1 MVAPGGHLRPP
12 FSRAG
17 SRLLA
22 AALDVALHEL
32 LGVLLEDIVDLVEE
46 VVEVL
51 LDLLALLG
59 DLGIRPRRVIAA
71 FGLGRSRFL
80 LLLLGHE
87 RLLLGPDTG
96 PAPGPRSSAGRSP
109 AGPGT
114 SPACLHTTSRR
125 PRRIR
130 RRALARYPRSRR
142 SWQAVAWC
150 C

>member
-1 MVAPGGHLRPP
+1 MVAPGGRLRPP
-12 FSRAG
+12 FLRAG

-59 DLGIRPRRVIAA
+59 DLGVRPSRVIAA
-71 FGLGRSRFL
+71 FRLGRSRFL

-87 RLLLGPDTG
+87 RLLLR
-96 PAPGPRSSAGRSP
+96 PAHRA
-109 AGPGT
+109 
-114 SPACLHTTSRR
+114 
-125 PRRIR
+125 R
-130 RRALARYPRSRR
+130 RRALDRR
-142 SWQAVAWC
+142 QDDTLLALVPPPH
-150 C
+150 